1 MIDTVFKYRGI
12 LALFLVIGRM
22 VVIYTLPENRNFD
35 LTTST
40 SILSV
45 RIHKRWSS
53 RPYSAAPAC
62 DSNDVKNSKNITGA
76 VASLQG
82 YCPNHLDI
90 NA

>member
-12 LALFLVIGRM
+12 PALFLIIGRM
-22 VVIYTLPENRNFD
+22 VVICPFSENSNFD
-35 LTTST
+35 LATSA

-45 RIHKRWSS
+45 RIHKGWSS
-53 RPYSAAPAC
+53 RAYSAAPAC

-82 YCPNHLDI
+82 YCSNHLDI